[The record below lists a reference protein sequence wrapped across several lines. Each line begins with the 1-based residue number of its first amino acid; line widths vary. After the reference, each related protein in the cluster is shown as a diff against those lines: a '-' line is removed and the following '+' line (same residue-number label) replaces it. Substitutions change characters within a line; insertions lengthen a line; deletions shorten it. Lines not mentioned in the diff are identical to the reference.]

1 MDIVARDY
9 YEEKHCTIEAIPN
22 VIKHLHMSGTRC
34 ESKDCITNSK
44 LLFCIRYSN
53 VLMHEQNIRW

>member
-9 YEEKHCTIEAIPN
+9 YKEKHHAIEAIPN
-22 VIKHLHMSGTRC
+22 VIKHLCMSGTHC
-34 ESKDCITNSK
+34 ESKDCMINSK

-53 VLMHEQNIRW
+53 VLMHKQNIRW